1 MQRRELFGS
10 LAKPFKNRSLQEKA
24 IRPPYFKDINKNK
37 KKCLECLDKPC
48 STACEE
54 NIIEILEKKKKK
66 ITKRYIGIN
75 EEEISET
82 LLNFRLGF

>member
-24 IRPPYFKDINKNK
+24 IRPPYFKDINLFFT
-37 KKCLECLDKPC
+37 KCLECIEKPC

-54 NIIEILEKKKKK
+54 NIIEILEDEYGDGNP
-66 ITKRYIGIN
+66 RYLMRCIIN
-75 EEEISET
+75 K
-82 LLNFRLGF
+82 